1 MRVAAG
7 ALIAIALFVG
17 APATSAVSPIP
28 SFDHVFVVVFENKER
43 SQVLGTSDAPTF
55 NTMARRYAQFTRY
68 AAVSHPSLPN
78 YIALISGSTRGIRSD
93 CTDCIVKAPSIADT
107 LERSGRTWKGYAEG
121 LPRPGFTGA
130 YANHFA
136 KKHMPFLYFRAIV
149 SKPARRNR
157 VVPITQLKADLA
169 NETLPDF
176 AFVVPDMC
184 NSMHDCPVRTGD
196 TWLARLLPP
205 LLELPNTV
213 VFVTFDEGEAHN
225 QVVALALGTAV
236 RPGARFTRTATHYSL
251 LRTVEDAWG
260 LPRLGVSARAK
271 PITGIWR

>member
-1 MRVAAG
+1 VRFAAG
-7 ALIAIALFVG
+7 ALIALALCVG
-17 APATSAVSPIP
+17 APATSAVAPIP
-28 SFDHVFVVVFENKER
+28 NLDHVFVVVFENKER
-43 SQVLGTSDAPTF
+43 SGVLGTRDAPTF

-78 YIALISGSTRGIRSD
+78 YIALISGSIHGIRSD
-93 CTDCIVKAPSIADT
+93 CTNCIIRAPSIADT

-130 YANHFA
+130 YANNFA
-136 KKHMPFLYFRAIV
+136 KKHMPFLYFRDIV
-149 SKPARRNR
+149 SKRARRNR
-157 VVPITQLKADLA
+157 VVPFTQLKADLA
-169 NETLPDF
+169 NNTLPDF
-176 AFVVPDMC
+176 AFVVPDLC

-196 TWLARLLPP
+196 AWLARLLPP

-213 VFVTFDEGEAHN
+213 VFVTFDEGETRNH
-225 QVVALALGTAV
+225 VVALALGTAV
-236 RPGARFTRTATHYSL
+236 RGGTKFTGATTHYSL

-260 LPRLGVSARAK
+260 LPRLGLSARAK